1 MSGDCVSTSSTKRNW
16 KRMHRKRQC
25 LPRSTAARRLT
36 QACRFLPALC
46 AAAALLWSAPT
57 RAGEPNWPD
66 QLAIATASPGGTYY
80 VYGEG
85 LAKILT
91 RSLNLPVARLAT
103 EGPTQN
109 IELLEAGEAR
119 LAFVTT
125 GIALQAWNGTGVWAG
140 KKPARSLR
148 AIFPMYDTPFQLF
161 VLQSSG
167 IRTVKDIDRK
177 RAGLGPQGGTSAA
190 YFPEFFNALKI
201 APAAVFGEW
210 ADLAAQ
216 MQRGELD
223 VLAVAAGAPFPSFFE
238 IEKKEKV
245 AYVPF
250 APDQVA
256 ALRLAMPE
264 LTPSR
269 IPAGT
274 YPSLLR
280 PYQTVG
286 LYNFAVAHADL
297 PDDLV
302 YTVVRA
308 VFDNREEMVQVHP
321 AAAETIPANMG
332 RNSFLPLHP
341 GAIRYYRQIGRV
353 GQTD

>member
-1 MSGDCVSTSSTKRNW
+1 MNAHW
-16 KRMHRKRQC
+16 
-25 LPRSTAARRLT
+25 LRL
-36 QACRFLPALC
+36 AIFA
-46 AAAALLWSAPT
+46 AAAALSWPAPS
-57 RAGEPNWPD
+57 RSGEPNWPD
-66 QLAIATASPGGTYY
+66 QLLIGTASPGGTYY

-91 RSLNLPVARLAT
+91 RTLDLPVVRLAT

-119 LAFVTT
+119 LGFVTI
-125 GIALQAWNGTGVWAG
+125 GIALQAWNGTGVWVG
-140 KKPARSLR
+140 KKPARSMR
-148 AIFPMYDTPFQLF
+148 AIFPMYDTPFQLL
-161 VLQSSG
+161 VLQDTN
-167 IRTVKDIDRK
+167 IRSITDMAGK
-177 RAGLGPQGGTSAA
+177 RIGVGPRGGTSAA
-190 YFPEFFNALKI
+190 YFPEFFNTLKV
-201 APAAVFGEW
+201 PVNLVFGEW
-210 ADLAAQ
+210 AELAAQ
-216 MQRGELD
+216 VHQRTLD
-223 VLAVAAGAPFPSFFE
+223 VLAVGAGVPFPSFVE
-238 IEKKEKV
+238 LEAKDKV
-245 AYVPF
+245 RYIAF
-250 APDQVA
+250 APEQIA

-280 PYQTVG
+280 HYQTLG

-302 YTVVRA
+302 YNVVRA
-308 VFDNREEMVQVHP
+308 VFENHEEMMEAH
-321 AAAETIPANMG
+321 AAAAATVPANID

-341 GAIRYYRQIGRV
+341 GAIRYYRQIGKA